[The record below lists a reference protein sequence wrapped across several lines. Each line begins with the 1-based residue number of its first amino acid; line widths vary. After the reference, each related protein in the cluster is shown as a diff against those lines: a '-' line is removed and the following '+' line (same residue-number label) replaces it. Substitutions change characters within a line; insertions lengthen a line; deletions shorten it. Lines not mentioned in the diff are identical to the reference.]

1 MYWPIGTPRI
11 YATTTSSQAPPRPT
25 AVLSED
31 GIDSSTATAD
41 TGSLLSVDT
50 ALSRPDGAAGG
61 SSQSDPASDAPA
73 ATTPLSPPPYTP
85 KTPAVNSVDHYF
97 QNDSSGLNSDGSAV
111 PFPSGEPIVALRLS
125 RTGHL
130 FAVITETTMT
140 IWQTKVSLLA
150 RACGLLS

>member
-11 YATTTSSQAPPRPT
+11 YATTTSQAPPRPT
-25 AVLSED
+25 AVVSED
-31 GIDSSTATAD
+31 GIDSGTAAAE

-50 ALSRPDGAAGG
+50 ALSRPDGGAGG
-61 SSQSDPASDAPA
+61 SSSHSDPASDAPA
-73 ATTPLSPPPYTP
+73 ATTPLTPPPYTP

-97 QNDSSGLNSDGSAV
+97 QNDSSGSNTDSGAV
-111 PFPSGEPIVALRLS
+111 PFPSGEPVVALRLS

-140 IWQTKVSLLA
+140 IWQTKVSPSVRTRVLL
-150 RACGLLS
+150 R

>member
-11 YATTTSSQAPPRPT
+11 YATTTSQAPPRPA

-31 GIDSSTATAD
+31 GIDSSTAAAE

-50 ALSRPDGAAGG
+50 ALSRPDCGAGG
-61 SSQSDPASDAPA
+61 SSQSDPASDVPA

-97 QNDSSGLNSDGSAV
+97 HNDSSGPNSDGGAV
-111 PFPSGEPIVALRLS
+111 PFPSGEPVVALRLS

-130 FAVITETTMT
+130 FAVITETSMT
-140 IWQTKVSLLA
+140 IWQTKVLSSV
-150 RACGLLS
+150 RPRVLLS